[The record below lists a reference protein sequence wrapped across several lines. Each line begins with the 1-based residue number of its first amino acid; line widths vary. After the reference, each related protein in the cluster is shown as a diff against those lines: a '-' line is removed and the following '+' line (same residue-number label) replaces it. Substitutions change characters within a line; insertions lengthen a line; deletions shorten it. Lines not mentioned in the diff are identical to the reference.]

1 MQEYR
6 PVGTVGV
13 RSATAARAAAFSFA
27 RSWMMVVSPRAMR
40 VIASGS
46 FFSISAAA
54 RILRSGILFCR
65 AVSARVSRFSNF

>member
-27 RSWMMVVSPRAMR
+27 RSWMMVVTPRAMR